1 MPVNNYEIVKRFLP
15 GQELGPENN
24 QLNFLYTELMDRT
37 KRVGNNGVRIF
48 RTFFHRDLKDFETHF
63 PEIFKQCE
71 ALGIRAYTRLAP
83 RSFKDVAKYNLKQ
96 CLESVLA
103 ENWIH
108 SKTSY
113 ASACGSVT
121 PVKKIWLFDVDQVHE
136 AAENFGMWLVEQDLL
151 LTEVP
156 SKKGYHFVTLP
167 FDLRRWRRDQNPD
180 GQVIVDVPGTSLHK
194 DNAVNLY
201 VPDNAA

>member
-15 GQELGPENN
+15 GQDLGPENN

-48 RTFFHRDLKDFETHF
+48 RTFFHRDIKDFETHF

-121 PVKKIWLFDVDQVHE
+121 PIIKRWMFDVDVINDDFLHLH
-136 AAENFGMWLVEQDLL
+136 AFLFGEGLL
-151 LTEVP
+151 IAEVP
-156 SKKGYHFVTLP
+156 SKRGLHLITPP
-167 FDLRRWRRDQNPD
+167 FDLRRWDPEHDFNSTKLRN
-180 GQVIVDVPGTSLHK
+180 GIGIHK
-194 DNAVNLY
+194 DNSVNLY
-201 VPDNAA
+201 VPDAAA